1 MKIEFHYTYLIV
13 ALGFIITGYFS
24 NLLVFTS
31 IILIHEIGHY
41 LTASYYHQKVN
52 KITIYPYG
60 GLTEINTPIN
70 TPIKHDLL
78 VAISGVAIQIIYYSL
93 ITILYQ
99 QGLIRQY
106 IYQQFTTYH
115 YSILIFNLLP
125 IHPLDGSKI
134 LTLILSKLFP
144 YKITLKINIITSI
157 ITIIILLITKYY
169 KFNYTT
175 ILIISL
181 IITSIT
187 KYYHQIDYLF
197 NKFLLERYLYKITY
211 HQNKKISHLNN
222 MYKEKY
228 HIIKENN
235 HYITEKQALK
245 ARFSRKY

>member
-1 MKIEFHYTYLIV
+1 MKIEFHYTFLII

-41 LTASYYHQKVN
+41 ITAKYYHQEVN

-78 VAISGVAIQIIYYSL
+78 VAISGIAIQIIYYSL
-93 ITILYQ
+93 ITFLYHH
-99 QGLIRQY
+99 GLIRTY
-106 IYQQFTTYH
+106 IYQEFTIYH
-115 YSILIFNLLP
+115 YNILIFNLLP
-125 IHPLDGSKI
+125 IYPLDGSKI
-134 LTLILSKLFP
+134 LTLILSKIIP
-144 YKITLKINIITSI
+144 YKITLKLNLLVSLITV
-157 ITIIILLITKYY
+157 IILLIKKYY
-169 KFNYTT
+169 QFNYTT
-175 ILIISL
+175 ILIITI
-181 IITSIT
+181 IITNIT
-187 KYYHQIDYLF
+187 KYYHQINYLF
-197 NKFLLERYLYKITY
+197 NKFLLERYLYKTTY
-211 HQNKKISHLNN
+211 RQNKIITKLNN

>member
-1 MKIEFHYTYLIV
+1 MKIEFHYTFLII

-41 LTASYYHQKVN
+41 ITAKYYHQEVN

-78 VAISGVAIQIIYYSL
+78 VAISGIAIQIIYYSL
-93 ITILYQ
+93 ITFLYH
-99 QGLIRQY
+99 QGLIRTY
-106 IYQQFTTYH
+106 IYQEFTIYH
-115 YSILIFNLLP
+115 YNILIFNLLP
-125 IHPLDGSKI
+125 IYPLDGSKI
-134 LTLILSKLFP
+134 LTLILSKIIP
-144 YKITLKINIITSI
+144 YKITLKLNLLVSLITV
-157 ITIIILLITKYY
+157 IILLIKKYY
-169 KFNYTT
+169 QFNYTT
-175 ILIISL
+175 ILIIPI
-181 IITSIT
+181 IITNIT
-187 KYYHQIDYLF
+187 KYYHQINYLF
-197 NKFLLERYLYKITY
+197 NKFLLERYLYKTTY
-211 HQNKKISHLNN
+211 RQNKIITKLNN